1 MTINFN
7 ATGENRKHL
16 ARAVSDIIGAPAE
29 YQFMP
34 TCAYIIGKFYT
45 VTKEGNLDICDRADS
60 EEVERLLESLE
71 KAGFHFEEESD
82 TLTISMPKS
91 FFTYE
96 ALDNLRR
103 LVSNK
108 EKLIKHALDAS
119 FLDILE
125 TDETVD
131 FPWFTLEQD
140 GDAVAYTAFVQ
151 ALCEMAK
158 NQHRINNKPDASENE
173 KYAFRCFL
181 LRLGFVGAEHKATR
195 KVLLR
200 KLSGSSA
207 FKNGRRAVNDDVFE

>member
-1 MTINFN
+1 MTVYYN
-7 ATGENRKHL
+7 ATGQRRKEL
-16 ARAVSDIIGAPAE
+16 ARTVSDIISAPAE

-60 EEVERLLESLE
+60 KEVEHLLELLE
-71 KAGFHFEEESD
+71 KAGFTFEEPND

-91 FFTYE
+91 YFTYE
-96 ALDNLRR
+96 TLENLRR
-103 LVSNK
+103 LISNK
-108 EKLIKHALDAS
+108 ERLIKHALDAS

-131 FPWFTLEQD
+131 FPWFMLEHPE
-140 GDAVAYTAFVQ
+140 DAVAYTAFVQ

-158 NQHRINNKPDASENE
+158 NQHHINNKPDTSENE

-207 FKNGRRAVNDDVFE
+207 FKNGGRAVNGDV

>member
-1 MTINFN
+1 MIINYKCK
-7 ATGENRKHL
+7 GEERKRL
-16 ARAVSDIIGAPAE
+16 ARTVSNIIGAPAE

-60 EEVERLLESLE
+60 KEVEHLLELLE
-71 KAGFHFEEESD
+71 KAGFTFEEPND
-82 TLTISMPKS
+82 TLTISMPRS

-103 LVSNK
+103 LISNK
-108 EKLIKHALDAS
+108 EQLIKHALDAS

-131 FPWFTLEQD
+131 FPWFTLEHPE
-140 GDAVAYTAFVQ
+140 DAVAYTAFVQ

-158 NQHRINNKPDASENE
+158 NQHRINNKPDTSENE

-181 LRLGFVGAEHKATR
+181 LRLGFVGTEHKATR

-207 FKNGRRAVNDDVFE
+207 FKKGRRTVNDDVSK